1 MGRFTEV
8 MNGESRY
15 EGMGLQENDADGRVL
30 TATFTNDPHTPSL
43 WERAVAHN
51 DPLFAYQPEDQE

>member
-1 MGRFTEV
+1 